1 MKKRLKSAAP
11 DRRAEKPANTAFARL
26 RRGVAKLTACRL
38 GVTAVEFGLVA
49 PLFLSMTLGLME
61 MSRAMW
67 IKATM
72 QFAAEET
79 TRYFIVNNELSGCVP
94 NFNTTCIAALKS
106 KADEYLTGTG
116 MSLTGIT
123 FTPSKG
129 TSGGIDIM
137 IINGTYTFVPV
148 VPFIPF
154 PSVTLNARSSVPFN
168 S

>member
-1 MKKRLKSAAP
+1 MKQSLKSAAP
-11 DRRAEKPANTAFARL
+11 DRRAEKPATIAFARL
-26 RRGVAKLTACRL
+26 RRGVTKLTACRL
-38 GVTAVEFGLVA
+38 GATAVEFGLVA

-72 QFAAEET
+72 QFAVEET
-79 TRYFIVNNELSGCVP
+79 TRNFIVNNSKTTAQLKTFAE
-94 NFNTTCIAALKS
+94 NT
-106 KADEYLTGTG
+106 LTGTG

-123 FTPSKG
+123 FTATQG
-129 TSGGIDIM
+129 TSGSITIM
-137 IINGTYTFVPV
+137 IVTGTYTFEPV

-154 PSVTLNARSSVPFN
+154 PAVTLNAKSSVPLN

>member
-1 MKKRLKSAAP
+1 M
-11 DRRAEKPANTAFARL
+11 
-26 RRGVAKLTACRL
+26 
-38 GVTAVEFGLVA
+38 A

-79 TRYFIVNNELSGCVP
+79 TRYFIVNNSKTTTQLKTYAE
-94 NFNTTCIAALKS
+94 NT
-106 KADEYLTGTG
+106 LTGTG
-116 MSLTGIT
+116 MSLTCIT
-123 FTPSKG
+123 FAVTQG
-129 TSGGIDIM
+129 TSGSITIM
-137 IINGTYTFVPV
+137 IVTGTYSFEPV

-154 PSVTLNARSSVPFN
+154 PAVTLNAKSSVPLN

>member
-1 MKKRLKSAAP
+1 MKKRLKSATTA
-11 DRRAEKPANTAFARL
+11 RRAEKPATTAFARL
-26 RRGVAKLTACRL
+26 RRGLAKLTACRL
-38 GVTAVEFGLVA
+38 GATAVEFGIVA

-79 TRYFIVNNELSGCVP
+79 TRHFIVNNSK
-94 NFNTTCIAALKS
+94 TTAQLKTF
-106 KADEYLTGTG
+106 AEQALTGTG
-116 MSLTGIT
+116 MNLTGIT
-123 FTPSKG
+123 FTATQS
-129 TSGGIDIM
+129 TSGSIDIM
-137 IINGTYTFVPV
+137 IVTGTYTFEPV

-154 PSVTLNARSSVPFN
+154 PAVTLNARSSVPLN

>member
-1 MKKRLKSAAP
+1 MKKRLKSPVP
-11 DRRAEKPANTAFARL
+11 DRRAEKPATTAFARL
-26 RRGVAKLTACRL
+26 RRGLAKMTACRL
-38 GVTAVEFGLVA
+38 GVTAVEFGIVA

-79 TRYFIVNNELSGCVP
+79 TRYFIVNNSKTTTELK
-94 NFNTTCIAALKS
+94 TYAEDT
-106 KADEYLTGTG
+106 LTGTG
-116 MSLTGIT
+116 MNLTGIT
-123 FTPSKG
+123 FAATQS
-129 TSGGIDIM
+129 TSGTIDIM
-137 IINGTYTFVPV
+137 VITGTYTFEPV

-154 PSVTLNARSSVPFN
+154 PAVTLNARSSVPLN